1 MADMK
6 VERLPEVIS
15 SHCWSFIAA
24 VFTCEKGSSP
34 VHEDGIACCKDA
46 HKDKCNNL
54 PSRERVS
61 GDPFGKFCVQSCQSN
76 MKLCQTDIGT
86 GCAI

>member
-24 VFTCEKGSSP
+24 VFTCE
-34 VHEDGIACCKDA
+34 
-46 HKDKCNNL
+46 
-54 PSRERVS
+54 RVQARS
-61 GDPFGKFCVQSCQSN
+61 MKMASLVVKTPTKTNVTTYQAGDPLVSFVSN
-76 MKLCQTDIGT
+76 LTR
-86 GCAI
+86 AI

>member
-46 HKDKCNNL
+46 HKDKCKN
-54 PSRERVS
+54 
-61 GDPFGKFCVQSCQSN
+61 GVQ
-76 MKLCQTDIGT
+76 
-86 GCAI
+86 